1 MWKHDHYELLRL
13 LYERL
18 NRLLEDSLARHQNT
32 IELNHGVEEGWEPA
46 VDIYEANDH
55 YLIMVEI
62 SGLHLNSMKLRC
74 QRGRLTIQG
83 VRAIPENDEDEHH
96 RMEIASGKFIRSV
109 PLPADASTR
118 GIQYRYED
126 GVLTVTIPRKKRA
139 SRSPRNKP
147 SSK

>member
-1 MWKHDHYELLRL
+1 MWKHDRYELLRL

-18 NRLLEDSLARHQNT
+18 NRLLEDSLTRHQNT
-32 IELNHGVEEGWEPA
+32 MELNHGVDEGWEPA
-46 VDIYEANDH
+46 VDVYEANDH
-55 YLIMVEI
+55 YLLMVEI
-62 SGLHLNSMKLRC
+62 SGLRVNSMKLRC

-96 RMEIASGKFIRSV
+96 RMEIASGKFVRSV

-118 GIQYRYED
+118 GIQSHYEE
-126 GVLTVTIPRKKRA
+126 GVLIITVPRKKRTT
-139 SRSPRNKP
+139 RQPRKKA